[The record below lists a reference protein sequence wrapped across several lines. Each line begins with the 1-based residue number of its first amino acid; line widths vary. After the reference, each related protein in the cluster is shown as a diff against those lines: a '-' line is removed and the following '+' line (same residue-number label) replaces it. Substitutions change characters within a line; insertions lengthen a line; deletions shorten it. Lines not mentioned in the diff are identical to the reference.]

1 MARPN
6 SRLRYVLLQAYKILE
21 AEVRE
26 KDKLKEFLS
35 VLRKPTGP
43 CPEHFLDHMLRGAK
57 GAKHFPDVDLD
68 DPRQLADIF
77 HSFFRRFLDNIP
89 PIEKGRSW
97 HYLGKF
103 SKGPM
108 KGKVF
113 SFRTDKGKGVLI
125 NGFELVDKDHWAYTH
140 LDVDINNL
148 KRYCHRASDAL
159 LPGRIGGGFGAG
171 LGGYCAEQLYHRI
184 CADFDHQISQIEAV
198 SMQIGRAAS
207 IPVGITVGGNVA
219 TYFAGLQSVSMLG
232 PVKFQMCALLAGS
245 GAGFLVGA
253 AITGGS
259 AVVGLTVDTMWR
271 ETAECLKLAQAA
283 KERCV
288 QLQGHVQTI
297 QQDMTLRLNAIASD
311 IDSVERMVCNAQQ
324 TLKAGMKS
332 EEEILQWIGV
342 GQAGKLVLQHILL
355 AIEKLEEDIYKHL
368 QCLRDEHAKTEQ
380 DLRAAVRRQ
389 ENDDNPPTL
398 VAFLWS
404 APLCLFGPV
413 GMCATALFTGLS
425 AARKYS
431 LQNAIDYHVRT
442 CALLQEAMK
451 QLKSATGTCAKN
463 RRTCCDL
470 IEKIEYA
477 LDRWYARLHRVTGAR
492 LNDTRFWLYLI
503 SVFVL
508 ACAFSHSWLSSCL
521 WSLLLWWPSFSVHVQ
536 WHPAACWRFV
546 LVFLLRYIPF
556 VCVDKFSDHP
566 IVSWLASLFATLFA
580 IYFLWPCIPVP
591 MTCCK
596 WWKYPRAPM
605 RRQVCLVVAGLLA
618 GLLSLVRSENQQ
630 PMIHPLLAF
639 SVPLFS
645 LWPYCSLHMW
655 LNWESLW
662 HLFSHLLVG
671 LILCWILP
679 KSFVDVWLCFVCT
692 SAFAPRRQDAKF
704 EESWF
709 VRNIIPAY

>member
-1 MARPN
+1 MSVWYQARAVEDARWHLCAADGAKILLADKDWR
-6 SRLRYVLLQAYKILE
+6 SRFHAAEHPLSHASFPGSTTVICQCPGSHSKIDANCIGQVEDFVQQNRVMRPRDSGSVIAALAAGNGQVFLCKGHGLMVAGDSGYVLLQAYKILE

-477 LDRWYARLHRVTGAR
+477 LDRWYARLHRADGLRTVEPAVGGAVALALTAGEMVLEGDPGSPEPNPKDFIGVDASFCYFLVERDFHTGQALRRWRHGGRSRKVGAESPALADGAEEMKVTAHKGTRFYLRAAENMLKGAR
-492 LNDTRFWLYLI
+492 
-503 SVFVL
+503 
-508 ACAFSHSWLSSCL
+508 
-521 WSLLLWWPSFSVHVQ
+521 
-536 WHPAACWRFV
+536 
-546 LVFLLRYIPF
+546 
-556 VCVDKFSDHP
+556 
-566 IVSWLASLFATLFA
+566 
-580 IYFLWPCIPVP
+580 
-591 MTCCK
+591 
-596 WWKYPRAPM
+596 
-605 RRQVCLVVAGLLA
+605 
-618 GLLSLVRSENQQ
+618 
-630 PMIHPLLAF
+630 
-639 SVPLFS
+639 
-645 LWPYCSLHMW
+645 
-655 LNWESLW
+655 
-662 HLFSHLLVG
+662 
-671 LILCWILP
+671 
-679 KSFVDVWLCFVCT
+679 
-692 SAFAPRRQDAKF
+692 
-704 EESWF
+704 
-709 VRNIIPAY
+709 